1 MKKVIILLTTVIFAQ
16 TASAQITPVGQNDT
30 TQGITAIQTAK
41 TIATYDNK
49 DTWLQQTISASGDT
63 TYAIRLRTTYSYDN
77 AFEVMTGAREK
88 SHLLI
93 SLGPRQQA
101 IAIVRSMI
109 NFKGEPKTLVSLN
122 NPSENVAMS
131 TSDIRGRGFA
141 VTDKY
146 SIEREWV
153 SVRTLEKIL
162 TDIIEDTP
170 GTEQRDVVA
179 DQQQAA
185 SYGLIAAV
193 VVGIGVAIY
202 FILSL
207 GK

>member
-49 DTWLQQTISASGDT
+49 DTWLQQTISANGDT

-93 SLGPRQQA
+93 SLGSRQQA

-162 TDIIEDTP
+162 TDIIEDSP